1 MVAPRAIQRNPH
13 VMHDDDVHLWPIV
26 TRAQV
31 VWMTTTARDCAHS
44 RVPYNRSNMSAKT
57 DQAPFIV
64 CENLVKIHKV
74 ANLEVVALQGLDLTV
89 RPGELL
95 AIIGSSGSGKS
106 TLLNVLGGLDR
117 PSAGKALVGGHD
129 LLKMSTR
136 KLNDY
141 RRTQVGFVWQQGGRN
156 LVPYLTSQQN
166 VELPML
172 LAGKSGRHAS
182 KRAKL
187 LLEAVGLSHR
197 RDHTMRGMSGGE
209 QQRVSI
215 AIALANEAPLLLAD
229 EPTGELDTNTALM
242 IFDLFRS
249 IRDNYGVTVVI
260 VSHDREIARH
270 VDRVVG
276 IQDGKVA
283 TEIGTHTGG
292 VTRTVL
298 DNAGRLQIPKAM
310 REELGIGD
318 RVTIEPTD
326 DGILVKRIE

>member
-1 MVAPRAIQRNPH
+1 MSVAPETQ
-13 VMHDDDVHLWPIV
+13 
-26 TRAQV
+26 
-31 VWMTTTARDCAHS
+31 
-44 RVPYNRSNMSAKT
+44 
-57 DQAPFIV
+57 PFIV

-89 RPGELL
+89 KRGELM

-106 TLLNVLGGLDR
+106 TLMNVLGGLDR
-117 PSAGKALVGGHD
+117 PSAGKALVNGWD
-129 LLKMSTR
+129 LLKMNTR

-141 RRTQVGFVWQQGGRN
+141 RRKQVGFVWQQGGRN

-166 VELPML
+166 VELPCL
-172 LAGKSGRHAS
+172 LAGRSGIHAAR
-182 KRAKL
+182 RAKT
-187 LLEAVGLSHR
+187 LLEAVGLAHR

-209 QQRVSI
+209 QQRVAI
-215 AIALANEAPLLLAD
+215 AIALANEPPLLLAD
-229 EPTGELDTNTALM
+229 EPTGELDTNTAQL

-249 IRDNYGVTVVI
+249 IRDQFGVTVVI

-310 REELGIGD
+310 REQYGIGG
-318 RVTIEPTD
+318 RVTVEGTD
-326 DGILVKRIE
+326 DGILVRRIEE